1 MRVAWDFIVKCFD
14 MFASFVRRSY
24 EANPHRFFLFIVQ
37 FGHTAIMINLLW
49 KAYDRNEMEFVVLLG
64 YFVIHLIIYFLLV
77 MAIEDIRQLYVLVI
91 EQNKIIRDLIKEREN
106 K

>member
-1 MRVAWDFIVKCFD
+1 MRVVWDFIVKCFD

-49 KAYDRNEMEFVVLLG
+49 KAYDRNVMEFVVLLG
-64 YFVIHLIIYFLLV
+64 YFVIHLIIYAFLV
-77 MAIEDIRQLYVLVI
+77 MAIEDIRKLYSLVL
-91 EQNKIIRDLIKEREN
+91 ELARLLKDKESE